1 MGSILGSTACP
12 NRSAGA
18 RPSTAPWRRR
28 QLTAPLR
35 TNRPPD
41 SGPVGPVQA
50 HGSTTRLGR
59 AFGEGQGLQGAAASL
74 RLREAPEAF
83 LATIQIAITLAGT
96 LAGAVGG
103 VTSVEVL
110 TPWLVHLGAGEW
122 AAPLALAIVIL
133 VITYLAL
140 VLGELTPK
148 AIALRDP
155 ERLACR
161 IAPSIEWLS
170 RATGVIVWFLTAS
183 TNAMLAAIGQH
194 GRVSS
199 PSVSKEE
206 IRYLVRE
213 GVAKGLV
220 DQVEEDLV
228 HRALAFA
235 DTTVPE
241 VMTPRM
247 AVRGVDIAVPAE
259 RLLAEIAAIG
269 YTRVP
274 VFRGS
279 LDHIVGVIALK
290 KVVRAVA
297 AGGPL
302 TSPALMSPPM
312 FVTETARLSTLL
324 GQFQHA
330 RQPFALVVD
339 EHGELKGLVT
349 IDDVLGQIV
358 GDLREGP
365 GPNDRW

>member
-1 MGSILGSTACP
+1 MDHVMAEVMLIGPGILANGLF
-12 NRSAGA
+12 AGA
-18 RPSTAPWRRR
+18 EIALVSARVSRLAELR
-28 QLTAPLR
+28 Q
-35 TNRPPD
+35 
-41 SGPVGPVQA
+41 
-50 HGSTTRLGR
+50 
-59 AFGEGQGLQGAAASL
+59 QGLQGAAASL

-279 LDHIVGVIALK
+279 LDQVSRPGESHPRALAEPY
-290 KVVRAVA
+290 VNVSAHTAPIIQPLASRPEGASARRAGARDGQRRPASVRRSGDAISA
-297 AGGPL
+297 SCISSWP
-302 TSPALMSPPM
+302 
-312 FVTETARLSTLL
+312 TESGARS
-324 GQFQHA
+324 
-330 RQPFALVVD
+330 
-339 EHGELKGLVT
+339 
-349 IDDVLGQIV
+349 DV
-358 GDLREGP
+358 P
-365 GPNDRW
+365 GR